1 MPVYSD
7 IQKRH
12 DFVIL
17 FDVQNGNP
25 NGDPDAGNLPRVDP
39 ETMHGLVTDVCL
51 KRKIRNYVKLTKNQ
65 TPGYEIYVEH
75 QGVLNNQHE
84 RAWVELQ
91 NETKEKFKKDQKKK
105 PSRQNQNW
113 TKSWMCKNFYD
124 VRTFGAVM
132 STEINCGQVRGPVQ
146 LTFSSSCD
154 PIVPLDISI
163 TRVAVTKPEDAK
175 VDEEGGKV
183 SEMGRKA
190 LIPYGLYKGY
200 GFINPFL
207 AQQTGF
213 SDDDLSLL
221 WESLQGMF
229 EMDRS
234 ASKGLMSCRGL
245 YVFTHENK
253 FGKAPAH
260 SLFDLVNIKR
270 KFEEG
275 DVESESIKP
284 PRNFSDYEIFIDQ
297 SNIPDGVTLE
307 KIIG

>member
-1 MPVYSD
+1 MTVYTD
-7 IQKRH
+7 IEKRH

-17 FDVQNGNP
+17 FDVENGNS

-51 KRKIRNYVKLTKNQ
+51 KRKIRNYVALTKNKV
-65 TPGYEIYVEH
+65 PGYEIYVEH

-84 RAWVELQ
+84 RAWAELQ
-91 NETKEKFKKDQKKK
+91 EKTKGTFTKEQKKK
-105 PSRQNQNW
+105 PSRQNQDW
-113 TKSWMCKNFYD
+113 TKAWMCKNFYD
-124 VRTFGAVM
+124 IRTFGAVM

-146 LTFSSSCD
+146 MTFSHSLD

-163 TRVAVTKPEDAK
+163 TRVAVTKAEDAK

-183 SEMGRKA
+183 SEMGRKS

-207 AQQTGF
+207 AEQTGF
-213 SDDDLSLL
+213 SNDDLTLFWDAL
-221 WESLQGMF
+221 TMMF
-229 EMDRS
+229 ELDRS

-253 FGKAPAH
+253 LGKAPSH
-260 SLFDLVNIKR
+260 KLFDLVNVNR
-270 KFEEG
+270 KTDESVLENEEPTPAR
-275 DVESESIKP
+275 S
-284 PRNFSDYEIFIDQ
+284 FSDYEVVIDKV
-297 SNIPDGVTLE
+297 PDGVTLK
-307 KIIG
+307 KII

>member
-1 MPVYSD
+1 MAIYTD

-17 FDVQNGNP
+17 FDVENGNP

-51 KRKIRNYVKLTKNQ
+51 KRKIRNYVALTKNQ
-65 TPGYEIYVEH
+65 TQGYEIYVEH

-84 RAWVELQ
+84 RAWAELQ
-91 NETKEKFKKDQKKK
+91 NEAKEKFTKEQKKK
-105 PSRQNQNW
+105 PARKNQDW
-113 TKSWMCKNFYD
+113 TKVWMCKNFYD
-124 VRTFGAVM
+124 IRTFGAVM

-146 LTFSSSCD
+146 LTFSRSCD
-154 PIVPLDISI
+154 PIVPLDMSI
-163 TRVAVTKPEDAK
+163 TRVAVTKADDAK

-183 SEMGRKA
+183 SEMGRKS

-207 AQQTGF
+207 AEQTGF
-213 SDDDLSLL
+213 SADDLSLL
-221 WESLQGMF
+221 WEALQMMF
-229 EMDRS
+229 ETDRS

-245 YVFTHENK
+245 YVFTHDNK

-260 SLFDLVNIKR
+260 KLFDLIGVNPR
-270 KFEEG
+270 KDK
-275 DVESESIKP
+275 DVTDTDNKKP
-284 PRNFSDYEIFIDQ
+284 ARAFSDYEVFIDRD
-297 SNIPDGVTLE
+297 SIPEGVILTELV
-307 KIIG
+307 